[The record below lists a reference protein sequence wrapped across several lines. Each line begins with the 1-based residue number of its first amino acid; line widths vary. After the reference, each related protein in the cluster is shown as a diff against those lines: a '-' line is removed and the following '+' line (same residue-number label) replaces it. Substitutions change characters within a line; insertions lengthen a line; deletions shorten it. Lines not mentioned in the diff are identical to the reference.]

1 MFKKLFSRKKS
12 SRCEICK
19 KKIKNL
25 DKNDIQKQCKECL
38 KKKKSN
44 QNLNEKTEINNVGNF
59 GNNIKKILKLSNNGN
74 HKESQKVID
83 NKDSNSL
90 NVPNCYGCKWPII
103 FKTDI
108 FEENNVLW
116 HNSCYEIKKYLG
128 INLSLE
134 NYNNIISNKDKLCKL
149 WSECILKLSKIL
161 IAYLCDC
168 NYYAFEIVSCI
179 KNKDFNSEKLKELVN
194 NIIQLIY
201 FLISTSNEYIID
213 VREKKISQNELN
225 ELFKNIIIFRDSV
238 EKDIIYTINVK
249 KLMKCLSQ
257 IHETIKKELNNNI
270 NLVIIS
276 DKTSEFHQ
284 TLKFINKFEN
294 FGFKPPFNLTPIYN
308 FKNENCH
315 YKEIWDLV
323 NKTENR
329 NENYDNE
336 EKIEMN
342 AYLQKQITNEMNY
355 LNENSEIIKLIYL
368 SKDGKK
374 SKINNNDTTTTNTTN
389 ENKCINELN
398 ENNKI
403 KIENSLNT
411 NDESNKSNTEVNNN
425 INISLSG
432 SGSGS
437 GSYKTLYENGNEN
450 VKIIKQV
457 NIINKESTDKI
468 QNENENENISKN
480 EINPLSTLY
489 NSTKIGENDFNS
501 HDFNRL
507 KSSIDEILLKNER
520 SFENKIGIKR
530 IHKKKEEEE
539 EQNHNSHL
547 KSKKSNSMYN
557 NKNDIIIDKDQG
569 HSEYARSFYS
579 LNNIKY
585 SYVKPSNSNS
595 TANNL
600 DIYERAASPSYSMGK
615 LDSNQNQQKSVDSSM
630 DNQSFQLLYPYK
642 DFYPLSLSHSSY
654 STKINGLSSSTTF
667 NNDNNKNINDGSHT
681 NNNGINE
688 NNLSMVSN
696 SSVDIIK
703 ALSSSLKKGYFSSEA
718 YLKYKKSSHNR
729 NEGNSKKIN
738 DLHIYNLQT
747 RTNGKDR
754 SYYDNTSTGINSEY
768 INDSG
773 NDGTMPTIKL
783 LNLQLQRER
792 EMKKAEEIVDESF
805 ERRPQYNHSV
815 NDIKNGILKIRSILN
830 SNSNNVNTKDF
841 NLNSYNVI
849 TANTPI
855 NSLSNSH
862 RKHHSLNMN
871 SDHYN
876 KTYNLSKDLIYF
888 NKKLNEYNNQK
899 KKYFNDNSS
908 YSSDNNSDVNVFR
921 TNIIN
926 FSQNKITIKGIL
938 TLPHQ
943 SNKRSS
949 LILPSKEELNIKKN
963 KDERN
968 EHKLSTKE
976 HSKNRQDSLVQ
987 QYKEIAMKINR
998 NRDISELSSSLKKK
1012 QKEVKKYYNKQRIDH
1027 LIYDSV
1033 KKFGRDEK
1041 IANQWIA
1048 QLNRQEIFTVGDL
1061 RVLCE
1066 EDWYHLGL
1074 SVIAIRAIK
1083 DQLYYSN

>member
-1 MFKKLFSRKKS
+1 M
-12 SRCEICK
+12 
-19 KKIKNL
+19 
-25 DKNDIQKQCKECL
+25 
-38 KKKKSN
+38 
-44 QNLNEKTEINNVGNF
+44 NEKYNVLENNNKETNHHHNNHHNST
-59 GNNIKKILKLSNNGN
+59 NNI
-74 HKESQKVID
+74 
-83 NKDSNSL
+83 
-90 NVPNCYGCKWPII
+90 
-103 FKTDI
+103 
-108 FEENNVLW
+108 
-116 HNSCYEIKKYLG
+116 
-128 INLSLE
+128 
-134 NYNNIISNKDKLCKL
+134 
-149 WSECILKLSKIL
+149 
-161 IAYLCDC
+161 
-168 NYYAFEIVSCI
+168 
-179 KNKDFNSEKLKELVN
+179 
-194 NIIQLIY
+194 
-201 FLISTSNEYIID
+201 FL
-213 VREKKISQNELN
+213 SQNTA
-225 ELFKNIIIFRDSV
+225 V
-238 EKDIIYTINVK
+238 
-249 KLMKCLSQ
+249 
-257 IHETIKKELNNNI
+257 
-270 NLVIIS
+270 
-276 DKTSEFHQ
+276 
-284 TLKFINKFEN
+284 
-294 FGFKPPFNLTPIYN
+294 
-308 FKNENCH
+308 
-315 YKEIWDLV
+315 
-323 NKTENR
+323 R
-329 NENYDNE
+329 NQE
-336 EKIEMN
+336 
-342 AYLQKQITNEMNY
+342 
-355 LNENSEIIKLIYL
+355 
-368 SKDGKK
+368 
-374 SKINNNDTTTTNTTN
+374 
-389 ENKCINELN
+389 
-398 ENNKI
+398 
-403 KIENSLNT
+403 
-411 NDESNKSNTEVNNN
+411 
-425 INISLSG
+425 
-432 SGSGS
+432 
-437 GSYKTLYENGNEN
+437 
-450 VKIIKQV
+450 
-457 NIINKESTDKI
+457 
-468 QNENENENISKN
+468 
-480 EINPLSTLY
+480 
-489 NSTKIGENDFNS
+489 
-501 HDFNRL
+501 
-507 KSSIDEILLKNER
+507 
-520 SFENKIGIKR
+520 
-530 IHKKKEEEE
+530 EEEE

-926 FSQNKITIKGIL
+926 FSQSIKSHSIPSKYNL
-938 TLPHQ
+938 NNNNNTNNTNTNSNSNLINNNYNNNSNLIKNNYNNNIKSTNNQRKNINTLNSTVKLANPHKLKENDINYSYQNNNSSKGNNMPLGNIDGRNSTNSLGRNAKAKEIKTFNLVINQ
-943 SNKRSS
+943 SNEKSNSSHRSINYKNNLNTITTTTTS
-949 LILPSKEELNIKKN
+949 ITTTTTTINNNNNNINDLKLTDNIKII
-963 KDERN
+963 
-968 EHKLSTKE
+968 L
-976 HSKNRQDSLVQ
+976 
-987 QYKEIAMKINR
+987 INLQ
-998 NRDISELSSSLKKK
+998 IP
-1012 QKEVKKYYNKQRIDH
+1012 
-1027 LIYDSV
+1027 
-1033 KKFGRDEK
+1033 
-1041 IANQWIA
+1041 
-1048 QLNRQEIFTVGDL
+1048 
-1061 RVLCE
+1061 
-1066 EDWYHLGL
+1066 
-1074 SVIAIRAIK
+1074 IK
-1083 DQLYYSN
+1083 P